1 MDVDTRSQNVG
12 FDFNF
17 KGDVFRC
24 DSICRIAHVCL
35 SHFLRHFLRVI
46 EFLLVT
52 WEHGHTDQSE
62 DMVTNQKTWW
72 PFRGHDVTFDRI
84 YWSFWSCF
92 NYMKKQM
99 LCLWAYTWLMP
110 IWKSSLFLSGSPCLL
125 LYLFVFYLLLKYFQ
139 CLSSLPL
146 YQYCPQNPPPL
157 QILTLLPLKT
167 ICDQPKCILLDL
179 ACFQG
184 TWKSTPSSRRWQYN
198 LSELFEQTV
207 LWPLTSNVIVIG
219 LQDYT
224 DCHL

>member
-1 MDVDTRSQNVG
+1 MNMM
-12 FDFNF
+12 
-17 KGDVFRC
+17 
-24 DSICRIAHVCL
+24 
-35 SHFLRHFLRVI
+35 
-46 EFLLVT
+46 EM
-52 WEHGHTDQSE
+52 E
-62 DMVTNQKTWW
+62 DMIGLLDMMDLMDICSGLDGQKAWWGHDNQSGGMTNQRTWW
-72 PFRGHDVTFDRI
+72 PIRGHNVTFDRI

-198 LSELFEQTV
+198 LSELQCVFFQASSQKQ
-207 LWPLTSNVIVIG
+207 L
-219 LQDYT
+219 
-224 DCHL
+224 